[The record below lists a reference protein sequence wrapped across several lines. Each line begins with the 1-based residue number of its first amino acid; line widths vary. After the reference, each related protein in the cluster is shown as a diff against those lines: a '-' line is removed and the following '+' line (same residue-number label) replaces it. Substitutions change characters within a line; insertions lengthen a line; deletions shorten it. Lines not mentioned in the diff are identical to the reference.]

1 MWDNR
6 CTVHRVIPGKYAS
19 GSRRGVRTTVFGEKR
34 KFRSHLKTD
43 MGLVL
48 ILPLAYLDPN
58 SESREEREG
67 RSIESVQEKSVN
79 GITG

>member
-1 MWDNR
+1 
-6 CTVHRVIPGKYAS
+6 
-19 GSRRGVRTTVFGEKR
+19 
-34 KFRSHLKTD
+34 